1 MLEAVART
9 LQANGAFRA
18 ICRPIASTWVNL
30 AGYRRLGLRYDD
42 LLREETPIIQEA
54 ISRLNRE
61 EIDLRNYRHR
71 RAFQLSL
78 SHQELPGPQWTK
90 PEDDVQYL
98 QPLIEEVSQEYS
110 ERDAFNSMTSVRK

>member
-1 MLEAVART
+1 MLEGVARVV
-9 LQANGAFRA
+9 QANSVFRTL
-18 ICRPIASTWVNL
+18 CRPLASTWVNL
-30 AGYRRLGLRYDD
+30 AGLRYDD

-78 SHQELPGPQWTK
+78 SHQELPSPQWTK
-90 PEDDVQYL
+90 AEEDTQYL
-98 QPLIEEVSQEYS
+98 QPLIEEVSQEYA
-110 ERDAFNSMTSVRK
+110 ERDAFNSMIS

>member
-1 MLEAVART
+1 MEPIARAF
-9 LQANGAFRA
+9 QNNAAFRA
-18 ICRPIASTWVNL
+18 MCRPFANTWVNL

-61 EIDLRNYRHR
+61 EIDRRNYRHR

-78 SHQELPGPQWTK
+78 SHQELPRSMWTK
-90 PEDDVQYL
+90 PEDDCKYL
-98 QPLIEEVSQEYS
+98 QPLIEEVRLEQV
-110 ERDAFNSMTSVRK
+110 ERDAFNSMSCVRK

>member
-18 ICRPIASTWVNL
+18 ICR
-30 AGYRRLGLRYDD
+30 LRYDD

-78 SHQELPGPQWTK
+78 SHQELPSPQWTK

-98 QPLIEEVSQEYS
+98 QPLIEEVSQEYA

>member
-1 MLEAVART
+1 MLAPIART
-9 LQANGAFRA
+9 MEANGLFRA
-18 ICRPIASTWVNL
+18 MCRPLANTWVNL

-42 LLREETPIIQEA
+42 LLTEETPVIQEA

-78 SHQELPGPQWTK
+78 SHQELPSSEWTK
-90 PEDDVQYL
+90 AKDDVKYL
-98 QPLIEEVSQEYS
+98 QPLIAEVSQEYA
-110 ERDAFNSMTSVRK
+110 ERDAFNSMRAVRK